1 MTKFLGNPEIS
12 VEALKTMRER
22 ALLQDKW
29 YAYQN
34 HALDSAGLG
43 DLQFLQIGPGQDV
56 HETTGAY
63 AGHHPRNR
71 MEVFAGRRREL
82 GNRTDRGGAL
92 VIEKPMLAATCQD
105 FGEMSRYD
113 RACRNECVC
122 RAGSS
127 LTAGQ

>member
-56 HETTGAY
+56 HETTGAD

-71 MEVFAGRRREL
+71 LEVSPHRQSGPRIRK
-82 GNRTDRGGAL
+82 NCGG
-92 VIEKPMLAATCQD
+92 K
-105 FGEMSRYD
+105 
-113 RACRNECVC
+113 
-122 RAGSS
+122 
-127 LTAGQ
+127 